1 METWETIG
9 NPNWFCSRSSSWS
22 GATQYPPGSQT
33 AKRSPRRSRHI
44 DMPSL
49 APCRPKV
56 WIWHVSCHM
65 YLPLMGAIMGAWG
78 QIYEVYDWLCAHVP
92 LLHWEHNYHGGHY
105 RVCSHVIT
113 QSWGYSMALARW
125 SSVTHGT
132 QPQIHRDLH
141 GDGINKPHP
150 FMMKLRMVDDWVYHI
165 GNYIPEISQN
175 SKDFRWYDDDD
186 DDDDHHHH
194 HHHHRKYVSCHL
206 LGIPYVSWQKG
217 WSSLTKLH
225 NPLARGSI
233 SLYVASKVNRAST
246 KPRKTGIF

>member
-1 METWETIG
+1 
-9 NPNWFCSRSSSWS
+9 
-22 GATQYPPGSQT
+22 
-33 AKRSPRRSRHI
+33 
-44 DMPSL
+44 
-49 APCRPKV
+49 
-56 WIWHVSCHM
+56 
-65 YLPLMGAIMGAWG
+65 MGAIMGAWG

-175 SKDFRWYDDDD
+175 SKDVRWYD
-186 DDDDHHHH
+186 
-194 HHHHRKYVSCHL
+194 
-206 LGIPYVSWQKG
+206 GWWW
-217 WSSLTKLH
+217 WSSSSQKICFLPSSGH
-225 NPLARGSI
+225 SICQLAEGLVFS
-233 SLYVASKVNRAST
+233 N
-246 KPRKTGIF
+246 